1 MNKNQ
6 REKISSAVGV
16 HFDSAISF
24 EKPSQD
30 VEMRP
35 SIPLATT
42 ILHDQNETLNT

>member
-24 EKPSQD
+24 EKPSQ
-30 VEMRP
+30 EEIRQ
-35 SIPLATT
+35 SIPMVTT
-42 ILHDQNETLNT
+42 ILHDQNET